1 MVLRGTEQKGARG
14 IIRDRHVISGGLE
27 ERRRAIQLASERHGV
42 VT

>member
-14 IIRDRHVISGGLE
+14 IIRDRRVIPGGLE
-27 ERRRAIQLASERHGV
+27 ERRLVIRLAFERHGV

>member
-14 IIRDRHVISGGLE
+14 IIRDRRMISGGLE
-27 ERRRAIQLASERHGV
+27 ERRLAIRFASERHGV